1 MAVRFMENVVVKG
14 WLVFTWTNVTQCLFC
29 GICVVNS
36 ISRVH
41 VAA

>member
-1 MAVRFMENVVVKG
+1 MAVHCMENVVVKG
-14 WLVFTWTNVTQCLFC
+14 WLVFTQTNVIQCLFC
-29 GICVVNS
+29 GIYVVNN